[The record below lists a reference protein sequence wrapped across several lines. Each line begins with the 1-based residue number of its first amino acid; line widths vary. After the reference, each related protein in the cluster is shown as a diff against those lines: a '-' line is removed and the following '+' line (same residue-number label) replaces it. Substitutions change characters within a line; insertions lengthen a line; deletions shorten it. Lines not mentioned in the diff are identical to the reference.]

1 MGFLDSLLGKE
12 KDDAPASKDEPAYTP
27 KVTAIP
33 FKVSM
38 SFSPLRLTANKSNS
52 VIMLVKITNL
62 TNDTQMVSADAL
74 LPKGRLIGF
83 DPTCINKH
91 IEKKV
96 GDVAPGETKE
106 VSIPVWGNNQTT
118 PGVCPIGV
126 RVYAHYQTYEKVL
139 SYVKHRTSLRV
150 V

>member
-12 KDDAPASKDEPAYTP
+12 KDDASASKDAPEYTP

-38 SFSPLRLTANKSNS
+38 SFSPLRMTANKSNS
-52 VIMLVKITNL
+52 VIMLVKVTNL
-62 TNDTQMVSADAL
+62 TNDSQMVSVDAL
-74 LPKGRLIGF
+74 LPRGRLIGF

-91 IEKKV
+91 TEKKI
-96 GDVAPGETKE
+96 GTMTPGETKE
-106 VSIPVWGNNQTT
+106 VSIPVWGNNQT
-118 PGVCPIGV
+118 PSGVCPIGV

-139 SYVKHRTSLRV
+139 SYVKHRTSLRIV
-150 V
+150 